1 MTLSTGPARP
11 SRAVLPAPRLDQ
23 LISQRAQLSP
33 LVLLRRKAPQ
43 PHGHQTQALVRK
55 ALASAPDSVREGAT
69 VAIGVGSRGIAEI
82 THVVR
87 ACVDDVLA
95 RGGVPF
101 IFPAMGSHG
110 GATAD
115 GQEAVLAHLGVTH
128 ANVGAPIRS
137 DMATVEVGTVNGVA
151 IAVDA
156 QAASADHV
164 LLINRLKSHTSFSGQ
179 VESGLAKML
188 AVGMGKQRGAEEL
201 HRRGPAHLEGRI
213 ADAGKVIKTNL
224 SIWGGLAIV
233 ETAHKTLHS
242 VEFLSAAQIGNEEEA
257 QLLLVAKAHE
267 ARLPFSRLD
276 VLVVDLMG
284 KDISGTGMDTN
295 VLGRRMVRG
304 MPELTNI
311 DITNVVVLRV
321 SPASHGNA
329 TGIGLADFMSA
340 RTLEDIDV
348 IATYANALT
357 AGLQGVQRAQLPV
370 VLATDRDAVHA
381 ALLTSGV
388 QDQAQIRL
396 ARIRS
401 TLHLDEMQVTANLV
415 VEAGQDFTD
424 VTGGASLTQSCFE
437 EDGAVRAW
445 PRGVA

>member
-1 MTLSTGPARP
+1 VTAPTGPVSP
-11 SRAVLPAPRLDQ
+11 TRAVVPAPRLNQ
-23 LISQRAQLSP
+23 LISRRPELSP
-33 LVLLRRKAPQ
+33 LVLLRRKAPEAQ
-43 PHGHQTQALVRK
+43 IYHTQALVRQ
-55 ALASAPDSVREGAT
+55 ALVSAPDSVRAGAT
-69 VAIGVGSRGIAEI
+69 VAIGVGSRGIAGI
-82 THVVR
+82 ADIVR
-87 ACVDDVLA
+87 ACVDDVRA

-115 GQEAVLAHLGVTH
+115 GQESVLAHLGVTH
-128 ANVGAPIRS
+128 ASVGAPIRA
-137 DMATVEVGTVNGVA
+137 DMATVEVGTANGVT

-213 ADAGKVIKTNL
+213 ADAGRVIKAKL
-224 SIWGGLAIV
+224 PIWGGLAIV
-233 ETAHKTLHS
+233 ETAHKSLHS
-242 VEFLSAAQIGNEEEA
+242 VQFLSAEQIGNDEEA

-267 ARLPFSRLD
+267 ARLPFSHLD

-304 MPELTNI
+304 MPEPTNI

-321 SPASHGNA
+321 SRASHGNA

-340 RTLEDIDV
+340 RTLEDVDV

-388 QDQAQIRL
+388 QELAQIRL

-401 TLHLDEMQVTANLV
+401 TVHLDEIQVTANLV
-415 VEAGQDFTD
+415 DEAGQDFTA
-424 VTGGASLTQSCFE
+424 VTEGASPAQSSFD
-437 EDGAVRAW
+437 EDGTLRAW
-445 PRGVA
+445 PRSMA